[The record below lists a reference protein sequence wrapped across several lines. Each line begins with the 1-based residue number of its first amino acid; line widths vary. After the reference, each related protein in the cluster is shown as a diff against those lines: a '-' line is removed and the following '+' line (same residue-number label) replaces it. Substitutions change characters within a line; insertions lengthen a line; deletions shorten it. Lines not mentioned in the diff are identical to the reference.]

1 MMSDLKEQTDGKWIC
16 FAPLPV
22 RELVHL
28 LYNMVCEKKGK
39 FPLSLDKVE
48 DILNRGGH
56 GSIKDSFGNIRELSE
71 DWIDEIN
78 GISLKIKILNGR
90 VEVSQFEDAHNVH
103 VDDDEIYEL
112 KRRYSPEIPSKDA
125 RDFVVKNVLTK
136 EI

>member
-1 MMSDLKEQTDGKWIC
+1 M
-16 FAPLPV
+16 
-22 RELVHL
+22 
-28 LYNMVCEKKGK
+28 
-39 FPLSLDKVE
+39 
-48 DILNRGGH
+48 
-56 GSIKDSFGNIRELSE
+56 KDSFGNIRELSE